1 MKLRLEE
8 PAAEVVAEP
17 VVDNS
22 SLPETENTP
31 DGSSAT
37 EGPDET
43 SEAPGKHFVKNTS
56 ELRGYG

>member
-1 MKLRLEE
+1 M
-8 PAAEVVAEP
+8 VAEP